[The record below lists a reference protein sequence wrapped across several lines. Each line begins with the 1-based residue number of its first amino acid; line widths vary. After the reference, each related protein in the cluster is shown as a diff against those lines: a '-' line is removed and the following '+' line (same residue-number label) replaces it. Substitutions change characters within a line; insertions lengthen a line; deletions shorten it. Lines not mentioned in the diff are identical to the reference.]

1 MNIFDNLRVYAGK
14 WSVKSKRGFNK
25 EELSLITSAKV
36 VSSQYGLSVCFMLK
50 EGGSTYLPLD
60 VNSTLVEGDIVNMES
75 SNLVTLEKSGEN
87 DILRVE
93 A

>member
-1 MNIFDNLRVYAGK
+1 
-14 WSVKSKRGFNK
+14 
-25 EELSLITSAKV
+25 
-36 VSSQYGLSVCFMLK
+36 MLK